1 MTNHGSD
8 NHKSNIFRVI
18 STKRRAPHLSLGAKA
33 SALLFVATGAILADT
48 AITQSVAP
56 KAIASS
62 KKLAQFV
69 VPTTNEPTSTPTPSP
84 TLSPSPLPTTSPSPS
99 PTPTPSPT
107 LSPSP
112 SPTLSPT
119 QTTPT
124 TPSTNQVPATTTVI
138 YVNPQTGTDSAGA
151 GSTAAAPYRT
161 ITYALSQAQPGTAIQ
176 LAPGNYSS
184 ETGEVFP
191 LTIRQGVTLRGDD
204 ASKGQSIIITGGGEY
219 VSPTFARQNVTVRA
233 ENNSA
238 ISGVTITNPNTRGT
252 ALWIESTNPTVT
264 NNTFIESNRD
274 GVFVTGAANPKI
286 EANVFSKNGGNGIS
300 VARSA
305 QGEIRNNTFQ
315 DTGFGLAIGGASSPL
330 VAENQ
335 IKENQDGIYISESA
349 RPILRSNVIENNKR
363 DGIVATVNA
372 QPDLGTAESTGNN
385 IIRSNERYDVYNAT
399 RGNTL
404 LAVGNTLDA
413 KRTSGRV
420 NLVAPQFAFSDVQ
433 GLWAQPYIAA
443 LASREIIAGFP
454 DGTFKPNEPV
464 TRAQFAAIVS
474 KAFAPTPQRQ
484 AQEFNDVN
492 RNFWGYQAIQTAY
505 RGGFVAGYPGGAF
518 QPQQQIPRVQALVS
532 LANGLNLRA
541 DNPNVLVAYADA
553 SQIPSYAT
561 DAVAAATQ
569 RQLVVNY
576 PSPNQLNPNRPA
588 TRAEV
593 AAFVYQALVNSGRA
607 QEIASPYLVRVP

>member
-1 MTNHGSD
+1 MTNHDSHD
-8 NHKSNIFRVI
+8 RQSNISRVI
-18 STKRRAPHLSLGAKA
+18 STSRALHLPLGAGL
-33 SALLFVATGAILADT
+33 SALFLVATGAILGN
-48 AITQSVAP
+48 S
-56 KAIASS
+56 AIASS

-69 VPTTNEPTSTPTPSP
+69 VPTTNAPIPTPTTSPTPSP
-84 TLSPSPLPTTSPSPS
+84 TPTS
-99 PTPTPSPT
+99 
-107 LSPSP
+107 LPSP

-151 GSTAAAPYRT
+151 GTTAATPYRT
-161 ITYALSQAQPGTAIQ
+161 ITYALNQAQPGTAIQ
-176 LAPGNYSS
+176 LAPGTYSS

-191 LTIRQGVTLRGDD
+191 LTIKQGVTLRGDE
-204 ASKGQSIIITGGGEY
+204 ASKGQSIVITGGGQY

-252 ALWIESTNPTVT
+252 ALWIESANPTVT
-264 NNTFIESNRD
+264 NNTFINSNRD
-274 GVFVTGAANPKI
+274 GIFVTGNANPKI
-286 EANVFSKNGGNGIS
+286 EGNVFSKNGGNGIS

-330 VAENQ
+330 VADNQ

-349 RPILRSNVIENNKR
+349 RPILRGNAIENNKR
-363 DGIVATVNA
+363 DGVVATINA
-372 QPDLGTAESTGNN
+372 QPDLGTAESAGNN
-385 IIRSNERYDVYNAT
+385 IIRNNERYDVYNAT
-399 RGNTL
+399 RGNAL
-404 LAVGNTLDA
+404 LAVGNTIDA
-413 KRTSGRV
+413 KRTSGKV

-474 KAFAPTPQRQ
+474 KAFTPTPQRE
-484 AQEFNDVN
+484 AQDFNDVS

-518 QPQQQIPRVQALVS
+518 QPQQQIPRVQVLVS

-541 DNPNVLVAYADA
+541 DNPNVLSTYADA

-576 PSPNQLNPNRPA
+576 PTPNQLNPNRPA

-607 QEIASPYLVRVP
+607 QAIASPYLVRVP